1 VARAANGVARGSKNR
16 KRDPKVES
24 IRKEAERLGPWHL
37 NVEITPSL
45 STGDLKSSDGPGGF
59 YDPGPPFKQIFERVY
74 PGGLEGRSALD
85 CACNNGAYLFALKEL
100 GAGHCYGSDVRDLW
114 IEQAK
119 FLARNRKGP
128 SDSID
133 FEVQDLYELPKLGVG
148 PFDITIFA
156 GVFYHLPDPLNG
168 LKIAAEMTGE
178 LLYLSS
184 ASLSGFRDRAI
195 VVGSESTE
203 APLSGVY
210 GLQWYPTGPGVFKEL
225 LPWMGFPEVRVLNW
239 WNPETSMPHLDV
251 VQLLAARDKK
261 VFEHFDSTHGGSTA
275 GVFEHVRA
283 EIPPRAT
290 VLVVSAG
297 QDGWLNLPE
306 RRIWHFPQDATGA
319 HSDTFSDRELL
330 RQLEALRV
338 AGAGYLV
345 VPSSSFP
352 WLESKQ
358 ELNSYLR
365 LRFDLVL
372 SDPTSCIIF
381 SLD

>member
-1 VARAANGVARGSKNR
+1 VARVANGVGGGSKGR
-16 KRDPKVES
+16 RRDPKVQA
-24 IRKEAERLGPWHL
+24 IRNEAERLGPWHL
-37 NVEITPSL
+37 NVEITPNL
-45 STGDLKSSDGPGGF
+45 STRDLETSNGPGGF
-59 YDPGPPFKQIFERVY
+59 YDPGTPLKHFFERVY
-74 PGGLEGRSALD
+74 PHGLEGRTALD

-119 FLARNRKGP
+119 FLARHRKGP
-128 SDSID
+128 SESIE

-156 GVFYHLPDPLNG
+156 GVFYHLPDPLDG
-168 LKIAAEMTGE
+168 LKIAADLTSE
-178 LLYLSS
+178 LLYMSS
-184 ASLSGFRDRAI
+184 ASLGGFPDGAL

-210 GLQWYPTGPGVFKEL
+210 GLQWYPTGPGVFKDL
-225 LPWMGFPEVRVLNW
+225 LAWMGFPEVRVLNW

-251 VQLLAARDKK
+251 VQLFAARDKK
-261 VFEHFDSTHGGSTA
+261 VFEHFDSTHGSSFA

-290 VLVVSAG
+290 VLVASAG
-297 QDGWLNLPE
+297 EEGWLDLPD
-306 RRIWHFPQDATGA
+306 RRIWHFPQDATGV
-319 HSDTFSDRELL
+319 HSDTFSERELL
-330 RQLEALRV
+330 RQLDALRV

-345 VPSSSFP
+345 IPSTAFP

-358 ELNSYLR
+358 ELLSYLR
-365 LRFDLVL
+365 LRFDVVVN
-372 SDPTSCIIF
+372 DTTSCIIF